1 MPKKCICNALR
12 CYKYL
17 KSKFIIFEK
26 MITKSQII
34 TALDKL
40 PESMSIDQ
48 LIDHLIFV
56 EKVEKGLKDS
66 KEGNVY
72 TKEEAK
78 QKLSKWLK

>member
-1 MPKKCICNALR
+1 
-12 CYKYL
+12 
-17 KSKFIIFEK
+17 

-48 LIDHLIFV
+48 LIDHLVFV
-56 EKVEKGLKDS
+56 EKVQKGLKDS

>member
-1 MPKKCICNALR
+1 VDS
-12 CYKYL
+12 L
-17 KSKFIIFEK
+17 KLKFIIFGK

-34 TALDKL
+34 TALNKL

-48 LIDHLIFV
+48 LIDHLVFV
-56 EKVEKGLKDS
+56 EKVQKGLKDS
-66 KEGNVY
+66 KEGNIY

>member
-1 MPKKCICNALR
+1 
-12 CYKYL
+12 
-17 KSKFIIFEK
+17 

-34 TALDKL
+34 TALNKL

-48 LIDHLIFV
+48 LIDHLVFV
-56 EKVEKGLKDS
+56 EKVQKGLKDS
-66 KEGNVY
+66 KEGNIY

>member
-1 MPKKCICNALR
+1 
-12 CYKYL
+12 
-17 KSKFIIFEK
+17 

-48 LIDHLIFV
+48 LIDHLVFV
-56 EKVEKGLKDS
+56 EKVQKGLKDS
-66 KEGNVY
+66 KEGNIY

>member
-1 MPKKCICNALR
+1 
-12 CYKYL
+12 
-17 KSKFIIFEK
+17 

-72 TKEEAK
+72 TKEE
-78 QKLSKWLK
+78 KLSKWLK